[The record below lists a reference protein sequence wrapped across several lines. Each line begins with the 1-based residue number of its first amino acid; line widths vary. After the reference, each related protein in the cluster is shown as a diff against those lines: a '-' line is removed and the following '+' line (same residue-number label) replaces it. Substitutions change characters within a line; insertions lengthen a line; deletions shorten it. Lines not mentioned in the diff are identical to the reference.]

1 MLVAALSASGLHPEG
16 LSGQDAATLADLQAT
31 NEAVTRQRSLE
42 DEPES
47 ASDADAATGDLA
59 AVSGPSGA
67 HGAVES
73 IMHPASSGTTRPSLM
88 HGGPL
93 EQVDSPASG
102 SGGSSPEAAAL
113 TTGTTRKRRREEL
126 VIAAPQ

>member
-16 LSGQDAATLADLQAT
+16 LSGQDAAALADLQAT

-59 AVSGPSGA
+59 AGQSRV
-67 HGAVES
+67 HGAVDS
-73 IMHPASSGTTRPSLM
+73 MMHPAGSGIRPSLI
-88 HGGPL
+88 HGGTL
-93 EQVDSPASG
+93 DHVDSPG
-102 SGGSSPEAAAL
+102 SGRSSPEVAAL
-113 TTGTTRKRRREEL
+113 TGTTRKRRREEL